1 MGNNRERQRYGGLR
15 TSEKFTRERGGKM
28 VGDFLFF
35 CFAREVSCQRATRQV
50 RKKTDGRRD
59 RKEEEKTT
67 TKESLSVRKDEESRQ
82 KTKKVERTN
91 EKP

>member
-1 MGNNRERQRYGGLR
+1 
-15 TSEKFTRERGGKM
+15 M
-28 VGDFLFF
+28 VGDFLF

-59 RKEEEKTT
+59 HKEEKTT
-67 TKESLSVRKDEESRQ
+67 TKESLSGRRDEKSRQ

-91 EKP
+91 KKP